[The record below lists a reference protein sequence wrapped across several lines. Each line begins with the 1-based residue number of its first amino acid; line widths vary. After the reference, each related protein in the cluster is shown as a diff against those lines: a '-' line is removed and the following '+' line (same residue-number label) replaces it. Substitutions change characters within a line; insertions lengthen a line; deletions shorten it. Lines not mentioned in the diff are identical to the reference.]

1 MGGAV
6 DLLGEEDATLLEET
20 VKTNIEWL
28 EANQSLDAEEYDSK
42 YNELET
48 VLEPLL
54 QKLKTGKQAGVPN
67 PMAGA
72 GMPDMSNITPEQ
84 KAQFANMMGG
94 AGGGEMPDLSN
105 ITPEQKA
112 QFASMMSGMGGEGGG
127 MPDLAS
133 MMSGMGGAG
142 GMPDLASM
150 MSGMGGAG
158 NDTNQEPE
166 SEPCI
171 QEVD

>member
-1 MGGAV
+1 
-6 DLLGEEDATLLEET
+6 
-20 VKTNIEWL
+20 
-28 EANQSLDAEEYDSK
+28 
-42 YNELET
+42 
-48 VLEPLL
+48 
-54 QKLKTGKQAGVPN
+54 
-67 PMAGA
+67 
-72 GMPDMSNITPEQ
+72 
-84 KAQFANMMGG
+84 MMGG